1 MSAPGY
7 ARIAVRD
14 PRPLRPSAR
23 KRRNETQANGGT
35 DITFDCYGADV
46 MVPAGGD
53 AICGGSVPTREPT
66 PKPTNF
72 PLTFGP

>member
-1 MSAPGY
+1 MDAPGY
-7 ARIAVRD
+7 ARIFVRD
-14 PRPLRPSAR
+14 RVHCARPHESEEI
-23 KRRNETQANGGT
+23 ETQANGGT

-66 PKPTNF
+66 PKPTNL
-72 PLTFGP
+72 PLTFAP